1 MERKKIMDIV
11 DFSQKLY
18 KRLKEREDDIVL
30 TLTTGAVS
38 NHEQYKQLVG
48 ELQGLSYTKDQIK
61 SLLEGKIDDEDII
74 RTWVSKKSIRKK

>member
-1 MERKKIMDIV
+1 MDLV

-18 KRLKEREDDIVL
+18 KLLKEREDDIII
-30 TLTTGAVS
+30 TLTTGAVQ

-48 ELQGLSYTKDQIK
+48 ELQGLSYTRDQMK

-74 RTWVSKKSIRKK
+74 RT

>member
-1 MERKKIMDIV
+1 MDIV

-38 NHEQYKQLVG
+38 NYEQYKQLVG

-74 RTWVSKKSIRKK
+74 RT

>member
-1 MERKKIMDIV
+1 MDIV

-38 NHEQYKQLVG
+38 NDEQYKQLVG

-74 RTWVSKKSIRKK
+74 RT

>member
-1 MERKKIMDIV
+1 MDIV
-11 DFSQKLY
+11 DFSKNLY

-48 ELQGLSYTKDQIK
+48 ELQGLSNTKDQIK

-74 RTWVSKKSIRKK
+74 RT

>member
-1 MERKKIMDIV
+1 MDLV

-18 KRLKEREDDIVL
+18 KLLKEREDDIII
-30 TLTTGAVS
+30 TLTTGAAQ

-48 ELQGLSYTKDQIK
+48 ELQGLSYTRDQMK

-74 RTWVSKKSIRKK
+74 RT

>member
-11 DFSQKLY
+11 DFSQNLY

-74 RTWVSKKSIRKK
+74 RTWVSKKSIREK

>member
-1 MERKKIMDIV
+1 MDIV
-11 DFSQKLY
+11 DFSQRLY

-74 RTWVSKKSIRKK
+74 RT